1 MFSLRM
7 LLALVTLCAVY
18 IAGMVYRTEWWEASL
33 LLVTYLI
40 FAAALAAAIL
50 SHERRAFF
58 VAFAVFGIGYGV
70 CLYAV
75 IGQSFITDNLLW
87 RFADRLARPVDE
99 LQENGQHL
107 GEAVTLPPNPFND
120 PSDPFQ
126 PFDRGPLYFVHIGHA
141 FVAVLISCIAG
152 IISDSLV
159 RRSQSLAS
167 AGKAG
172 GAFHTTQ
179 SRS

>member
-7 LLALVTLCAVY
+7 LIALVTLCAVY

-33 LLVTYLI
+33 LMLTYLI
-40 FAAALAAAIL
+40 FAAALTAAIL

-58 VAFAVFGIGYGV
+58 AAFAVFGLGYGM

-75 IGQSFITDNLLW
+75 MGHAFITDTLLW

-107 GEAVTLPPNPFND
+107 GEAVALPPNPFDDSSN
-120 PSDPFQ
+120 PFR
-126 PFDRGPLYFVHIGHA
+126 PVDRGPLYFVHIGHA
-141 FVAVLISCIAG
+141 FVAVLISCLAG
-152 IISDSLV
+152 IVADSLV
-159 RRSQSLAS
+159 RKKSKSSLRA
-167 AGKAG
+167 
-172 GAFHTTQ
+172 
-179 SRS
+179 

>member
-7 LLALVTLCAVY
+7 LLALVTICAIYV
-18 IAGMVYRTEWWEASL
+18 AGMVYRTEWWEASL
-33 LLVTYLI
+33 LMLTYLI
-40 FAAALAAAIL
+40 FAAALSAAIL

-58 VAFAVFGIGYGV
+58 AAFAVFGLGYGV

-75 IGQSFITDNLLW
+75 MGHAFITDTLLW
-87 RFADRLARPVDE
+87 RFADRLAQPVVEPKED
-99 LQENGQHL
+99 LQE
-107 GEAVTLPPNPFND
+107 GEVAPLANPFDDSSN
-120 PSDPFQ
+120 PFR
-126 PFDRGPLYFVHIGHA
+126 PLDRGPLYFVHIGHA

-152 IISDSLV
+152 TVADSLV
-159 RRSQSLAS
+159 RRSRSLAS

-172 GAFHTTQ
+172 GVSQTIQ